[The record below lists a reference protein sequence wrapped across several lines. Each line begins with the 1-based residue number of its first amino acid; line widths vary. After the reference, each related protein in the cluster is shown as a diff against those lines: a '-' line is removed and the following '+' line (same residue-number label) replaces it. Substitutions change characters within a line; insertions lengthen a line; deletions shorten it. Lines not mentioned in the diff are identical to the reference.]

1 MTLAWVRRTDRNLK
15 CQICGEGMAECSDVR
30 WLRSLSARGH
40 HHQQQQPA
48 TWPAQSSSFAAST
61 PTLVLAT
68 LRTGSNGGQSLCY
81 RCWVWDLVKLTPH
94 FFTFLPATVRWFVLT
109 YLALAAMGQAHH
121 RKFTFQHS
129 PPLCF
134 PRWHDRERIVMAR
147 HFLSRVL
154 DDTVVQRLGSTS
166 SLPTT
171 TAGVAIL
178 KILTKHPF
186 SRGTYDYDSRERLFS
201 SHTFTHCASA
211 YPRVRTARSTKLL
224 PRSIISYAFIEFRS
238 SRDAS
243 AVRHLTTCKWTR
255 IDFPRDRHLFLRKSM
270 GGTLMDPV

>member
-94 FFTFLPATVRWFVLT
+94 FFTFLPATVRWFVPT
-109 YLALAAMGQAHH
+109 YLVLAAMGQAHH
-121 RKFTFQHS
+121 RKFPFQHS

-178 KILTKHPF
+178 KLLTNIH
-186 SRGTYDYDSRERLFS
+186 SRGVRMITILANAFFRVTLSPTVLLLIPEYELRAQRNFS
-201 SHTFTHCASA
+201 LDQSSVTPLSSSA
-211 YPRVRTARSTKLL
+211 AQEMRVRCGIGRHVSGHVSTSL
-224 PRSIISYAFIEFRS
+224 
-238 SRDAS
+238 
-243 AVRHLTTCKWTR
+243 VT
-255 IDFPRDRHLFLRKSM
+255 
-270 GGTLMDPV
+270 GTYFYEKAWEVL